1 MQKVLVTGGAGFIGS
16 HLCERLL
23 HENYEVICVDNY
35 ITGAKKNVS
44 HLSGNPHFTLIE
56 YDVIRPLPETISANF
71 IFHHRYVLFFRAY
84 ALCKQSLITS

>member
-71 IFHHRYVLFFRAY
+71 IFHMASPASPNHHSKISYR
-84 ALCKQSLITS
+84 ITC